1 MNAKD
6 KVIPIKF
13 GTDGWRDL
21 IARNF
26 TFDNVAI
33 CAAGYARYLKET
45 GAAGRGIVIGYDT
58 RFLSADF
65 ALETAM
71 VLNAAGIRVS
81 LSREAVPTPTVSFSS
96 LKRNAG
102 GAVVITASHNPGH
115 WNGFKI
121 KSASGSS
128 APPEE
133 VAVIEKHIRAIYE
146 SGMTPE
152 RLSPD
157 KAAAQGLLE
166 RVDLAPPYLENLGTL
181 VDLTKLRQSDNTIM
195 LDSMHGAGAGYFR
208 RLLGEDYPMTEI
220 KGEINPAFPGMQQPE
235 PIDGNL
241 TELKAAVVRQGVNVG
256 LATDGDADRLGVV
269 DERGNFVTQLQV
281 MSLLAMYLLEVRGQ
295 RGAII
300 KTITTSAMLNKLAGL
315 YGVPIFETAVGFK
328 NIAPLMERENAI
340 IGGEESGGYG
350 FRNHVLERD
359 AMLAGLYFLDFMAA
373 TGKTPSELL
382 ADLYS
387 KVDHHD
393 YNRIDIGFDE
403 AARQAV
409 MDRLLKADPD
419 RLDDRAVVK
428 DTIDGFRFTFED
440 GAWLLIRAS
449 GTEPLLRIYAE
460 ADSMARVNRLLELG
474 KQLAGV

>member
-1 MNAKD
+1 MNAED
-6 KVIPIKF
+6 RVIPIKF

-26 TFDNVAI
+26 TFDNVAL

-45 GAAGRGIVIGYDT
+45 GAAARGIIIGYDT

-71 VLNAAGIRVS
+71 VLNGAGIKVS

-96 LKRNAG
+96 LKRGAG

-121 KSASGSS
+121 KSATGFS
-128 APPEE
+128 AAPSE
-133 VAVIEKHIRAIYE
+133 VAMIEKHIKDVFDCGRH
-146 SGMTPE
+146 PE
-152 RLSPD
+152 RISPD
-157 KAAAQGLLE
+157 KGAAQGLLE
-166 RVDLAPPYLENLGTL
+166 YVDLAPPYLEHLGTL
-181 VDLTKLRQSDNTIM
+181 VDLPKLRMSDNTLL

-220 KGEINPAFPGMQQPE
+220 KAEINPTFPGMQQPE
-235 PIDGNL
+235 PIDANL
-241 TELKAAVVRQGVNVG
+241 TELKAAVIKKRADVG

-269 DERGNFVTQLQV
+269 DEKGNFVTQLQV

-300 KTITTSAMLNKLAGL
+300 KTITTSAMLNKLAKL
-315 YGVPIFETAVGFK
+315 YDVPIFETSVGFK

-373 TGKTPSELL
+373 TDKTPSELL
-382 ADLYS
+382 KDLYL

-393 YNRIDIGFDE
+393 YNRIDISFE
-403 AARQAV
+403 ETARQAV
-409 MDRLLKADPD
+409 MDRLCCAEPD
-419 RLDDRAVVK
+419 RLDDRPVVK
-428 DTIDGFRFTFED
+428 DTLDGFRFTFED

-460 ADSMARVNRLLELG
+460 ADSMARVNRLLEQG
-474 KQLAGV
+474 RILAGV